1 MTQVKSNIV
10 IIDSRAAGYQGEPVR
25 VLAITMADS
34 GKVLLEK
41 LAPWREPVKRK
52 DNVVVVTDT
61 PNIFSHWSQAFRE
74 QDHMK
79 DLVRTYLEVKRSGL
93 IKINDSIKMY
103 DPSDIVQTAKMDER
117 GQVQEF
123 DEGIT
128 NGHMAVLMAIWVAR
142 RAYGGYVLTE
152 VSDTQS
158 DGDYDDGDMMPFS
171 I

>member
-1 MTQVKSNIV
+1 MAEIKSNIV
-10 IIDSRAAGYQGEPVR
+10 IIDSRAAGYQGDAVR
-25 VLAITMADS
+25 ILAITMADS

-41 LAPWREPVKRK
+41 LAPWGEPVKRK

-61 PNIFSHWSQAFRE
+61 PTVFSHWSQAFSE

-103 DPSDIVQTAKMDER
+103 DPADIVQTAKMDER

-142 RAYGGYVLTE
+142 RAYGGYILTE
-152 VSDTQS
+152 TSDTE
-158 DGDYDDGDMMPFS
+158 GDYDGDDMIPFS